1 MNPMKTLAAGVGAA
15 ALVLLMS
22 ACGQST
28 DEAKTDFC
36 DSLDEFSSS
45 AMSYQGLDP
54 RTATNSELDAAADD
68 LDSAWDEVQED
79 AVDFYY
85 ADDNELTDA
94 YNDLY
99 DAAGSLPADNTASE
113 NLDDLAPEL
122 EAIPG
127 AFWNTFD
134 GSGCSDV
141 DS

>member
-1 MNPMKTLAAGVGAA
+1 MNPIKTLAAGVGTA
-15 ALVLLMS
+15 ALVVLMS

-28 DEAKTDFC
+28 DEAKADFC

-54 RTATNSELDAAADD
+54 RTATNSQLDDAADE
-68 LDSAWDEVQED
+68 LDSAWDAVQED
-79 AVDFYY
+79 ALDFYY
-85 ADDNELTDA
+85 ADDNELTEA

-99 DAAGSLPADNTASE
+99 DAAQSLDADNTASE
-113 NLDDLAPEL
+113 NLSDLEPEL

-127 AFWNTFD
+127 AFWDTFD
-134 GSGCSDV
+134 GSGCADV